1 MIEELL
7 DELYGATC
15 LSKLDL
21 KFGFHQI
28 RIEVGDEPNT
38 TIRTHEGHYEFLV
51 MPLGLSNAPSTFQSL
66 MNEVFWHHIRKFVL
80 VFFDN
85 ILVYSPD
92 LTTHINHL
100 KSIFLLLQQH
110 QLYINKK
117 KCDFGRTRLTYLGH
131 IISAEGVAV
140 DPEKVNAML

>member
-7 DELYGATC
+7 DELYGAIG

-28 RIEVGDEPNT
+28 RIEVGDEPKT
-38 TIRTHEGHYEFLV
+38 TFRTHEGHYEFLV
-51 MPLGLSNAPSTFQSL
+51 MPFGLSNAPSTFQSL
-66 MNEVFWHHIRKFVL
+66 MNEVFWPHIRKFVL

-100 KSIFLLLQQH
+100 ESIFLLLQQH

-131 IISAEGVAV
+131 IIPAEGVAV
-140 DPEKVNAML
+140 DLEKVNAML